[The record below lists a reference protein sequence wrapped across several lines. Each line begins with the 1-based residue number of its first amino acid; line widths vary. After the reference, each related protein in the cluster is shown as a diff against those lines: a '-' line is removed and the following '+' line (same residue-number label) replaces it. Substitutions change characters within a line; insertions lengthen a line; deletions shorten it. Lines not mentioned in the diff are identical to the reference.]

1 MKQNLFFNILTFD
14 WPKGPVNLYYSHTNQ
29 GTGQELYFTLFPN
42 EVEQIFPGIGGCPLN
57 SVQEFEIRVKTIT
70 LDRHGKRGFR
80 FTEEESAGTI

>member
-1 MKQNLFFNILTFD
+1 MELTESNLERFITALKNRLTSEL
-14 WPKGPVNLYYSHTNQ
+14 K
-29 GTGQELYFTLFPN
+29 TG
-42 EVEQIFPGIGGCPLN
+42 GGCPLN